1 MCECGPKGNRKGLLA
16 LRGEE
21 SLRTTPMPIEW
32 PSEQGQMEAADE
44 RACDLQ
50 AATRSRPG
58 PYNRLDGGRT
68 GPAAGD
74 VFRGVVEIPPQPPD
88 KVGEHDGG

>member
-32 PSEQGQMEAADE
+32 SSEQGQMEAADE
-44 RACDLQ
+44 RTCYLQ
-50 AATRSRPG
+50 AATRSRPARTIALMAG
-58 PYNRLDGGRT
+58 EQERQRVTCSVASSRFHPNRQTR
-68 GPAAGD
+68 
-74 VFRGVVEIPPQPPD
+74 
-88 KVGEHDGG
+88 